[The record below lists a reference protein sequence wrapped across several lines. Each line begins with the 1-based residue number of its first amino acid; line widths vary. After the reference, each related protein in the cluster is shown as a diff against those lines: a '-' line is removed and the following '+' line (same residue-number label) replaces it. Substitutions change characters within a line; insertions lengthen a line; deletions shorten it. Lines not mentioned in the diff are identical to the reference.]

1 MCFYNHWSEAAK
13 RNLIA
18 AARAAQ
24 MRGPYEAMWID
35 PRLSS
40 DDA

>member
-1 MCFYNHWSEAAK
+1 MKMPKAMCFDNHWPEAAK

-24 MRGPYEAMWID
+24 MRGLYEAIWD
-35 PRLSS
+35 
-40 DDA
+40 